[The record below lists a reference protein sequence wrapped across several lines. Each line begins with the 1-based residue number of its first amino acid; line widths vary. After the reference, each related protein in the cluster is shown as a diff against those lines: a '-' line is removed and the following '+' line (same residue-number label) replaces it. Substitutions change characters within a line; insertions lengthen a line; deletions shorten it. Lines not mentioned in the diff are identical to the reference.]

1 MKISFLL
8 IIVTSFIFYGVVGKD
23 KIWLLAPLMISN
35 YALIVGWLISKFL
48 NNKNIKTEFS
58 LPVDIIFW
66 FLFLVYSICIIPFS
80 SIPYES
86 KLEILY
92 LGSVIG
98 SFLFWRNELNNFKKN
113 NKYFY
118 SLLMVV
124 LFCAVYGLV
133 IHFKFPDQILWTQR
147 YTDAYEGRLRSTY
160 ICPNHFAH
168 LIQMMIPF
176 CIAYLSMS
184 RSYLSLKLLSLY
196 SVIIFVPTLFLTESR
211 AGWLGTIISIVIF
224 TCLFAF
230 NKSKKLFYTT
240 LIVTPIIAISIL
252 ILGWNF
258 SETFQRRMLPV
269 VEFIQGQIE
278 GGVGSES
285 RDFRPQTWSDTIVM
299 IKDKPILGFGPGNYN
314 FTFPKYRETFKD
326 QRIVTGH
333 PHNEYLE
340 LISDYGLI
348 GFSLFSTAWLSS
360 LYILFKHSIQ
370 SRDKRHKI
378 FGFSAISMII
388 GTMVHSFFDFQ
399 MHIFPNAMVFS
410 FLLAISL
417 APQKNNIKNFE
428 FSFLQ
433 KNKNYF
439 LVILIITYFIG
450 LIFCVKILTS
460 SIYRAQSEVKFNQY
474 ADKNYVSSNLI
485 NRSIWLDSQNWRAYK
500 QLAKIYSN
508 NRYYNLNLDE
518 KIDLAKLELEFYKK
532 ANSINPHD
540 PEVFVGIGKALLF
553 IGRNTSNYSYV
564 DEGFE
569 WLYKACN
576 YRKFNNIYWWVLGT
590 ELRINNRYD
599 EALSIFKKTNKKE
612 LSKSINSNIQWIER
626 KINSINHANHINSE
640 DKPFSKTVKREKSLL
655 DILKERTKI
664 EK

>member
-360 LYILFKHSIQ
+360 LYILLKNSIQ

-655 DILKERTKI
+655 DILKEKTKI

>member
-360 LYILFKHSIQ
+360 LYILLKNSIQ

-460 SIYRAQSEVKFNQY
+460 SIYRAQSEAKFNQY

-599 EALSIFKKTNKKE
+599 EALSIFKKTNKNE

>member
-360 LYILFKHSIQ
+360 LYILLKNSIQ

-500 QLAKIYSN
+500 QLAKIYAN

>member
-360 LYILFKHSIQ
+360 LYILLKNSIQ

-460 SIYRAQSEVKFNQY
+460 SLYRAKSEVKFNQY

>member
-360 LYILFKHSIQ
+360 LYILLKNSIQ

-439 LVILIITYFIG
+439 LIILIITYFIG

>member
-1 MKISFLL
+1 
-8 IIVTSFIFYGVVGKD
+8 
-23 KIWLLAPLMISN
+23 
-35 YALIVGWLISKFL
+35 
-48 NNKNIKTEFS
+48 
-58 LPVDIIFW
+58 
-66 FLFLVYSICIIPFS
+66 
-80 SIPYES
+80 
-86 KLEILY
+86 
-92 LGSVIG
+92 
-98 SFLFWRNELNNFKKN
+98 
-113 NKYFY
+113 
-118 SLLMVV
+118 MVV

-360 LYILFKHSIQ
+360 LYILLKNSIQ

>member
-360 LYILFKHSIQ
+360 LYILLKNSIQ